1 MNKEKLL
8 LDHMIYSEV
17 IEAWSDTYRDGV
29 KNLLVGK
36 KRSRSSLTNTAEDEL
51 AEVEAREEA
60 FKKLK

>member
-1 MNKEKLL
+1 
-8 LDHMIYSEV
+8 MIYSEV
-17 IEAWSDTYRDGV
+17 IEEWSDTYRDGV

-51 AEVEAREEA
+51 AEVESREEA